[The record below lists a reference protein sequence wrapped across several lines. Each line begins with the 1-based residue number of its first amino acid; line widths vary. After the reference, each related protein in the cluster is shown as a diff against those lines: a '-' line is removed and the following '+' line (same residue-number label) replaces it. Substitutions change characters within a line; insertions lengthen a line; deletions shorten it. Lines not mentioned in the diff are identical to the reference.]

1 MLLRAQTI
9 ATACCLLLVSSV
21 LLSACGNTKKQ
32 GVDEPAREGLALP
45 LDGLDYNVFITR
57 ELNLRIPP
65 DKAYYKGP
73 EPGKGET
80 LYGVFL
86 QVCNRGDKPRQSARE
101 FTVTDNQGDKFKPT
115 PLPSDDAFAYQPQ
128 LLGAGQC
135 IPQAGSVAQLGPTDG
150 ALLLFKFPVSV
161 TENRPLDLEIDGPSG
176 PVGPKRNKLTFE
188 LDL

>member
-1 MLLRAQTI
+1 MVPRVQTI
-9 ATACCLLLVSSV
+9 AMACCLLLVAS
-21 LLSACGNTKKQ
+21 LALGACGNAKKQ

-45 LDGLDYNVFITR
+45 LGGLDYNVFITR

-65 DKAYYKGP
+65 DSAYYKGP
-73 EPGKGET
+73 EPPKGET

-86 QVCNRGDKPRQSARE
+86 QVCNRGDKPRQTARK
-101 FTVTDNQGDKFKPT
+101 FTVTDNQGNKFEPT
-115 PLPSDDAFAYQPQ
+115 PLPPDDAFAYQPQ

-150 ALLLFKFPVSV
+150 ALLLFRFPVSV